1 MKTTITKFNPKF
13 QNDNLE
19 IEENFCNQL
28 KEVLKNDYLSDEYYE
43 YLSLKL
49 DFLKSKLENTYD
61 EIYLLEF
68 QEERNHPDEDVY
80 DDYNNPNYASCE
92 YYEERIKEY
101 ETEMKQLED
110 DFNKK
115 DKEMRELKVA

>member
-68 QEERNHPDEDVY
+68 QEERNHPD
-80 DDYNNPNYASCE
+80 
-92 YYEERIKEY
+92 
-101 ETEMKQLED
+101 
-110 DFNKK
+110 
-115 DKEMRELKVA
+115 